1 MRDGLSLWPTP
12 PSRLPYPTSRLFA
25 MTAPATVA
33 AFEDALKRLG
43 VPVRRGRGSFR
54 GGRCAVDGRDVV
66 VLNTLHPPEAQASIL
81 AGALRELPHDGLYLR
96 PAVRAALD
104 DALARLDRRL
114 AGDDTPEASDET

>member
-1 MRDGLSLWPTP
+1 
-12 PSRLPYPTSRLFA
+12 

-54 GGRCAVDGRDVV
+54 GGRCTVDGRDVV
-66 VLNTLHPPEAQASIL
+66 VLNALHPPEAQATVL

-96 PAVRAALD
+96 PAVRGALD
-104 DALARLDRRL
+104 DALARLDRHL
-114 AGDDTPEASDET
+114 ADDDTGDAPDET

>member
-1 MRDGLSLWPTP
+1 
-12 PSRLPYPTSRLFA
+12 

-43 VPVRRGRGSFR
+43 VPVRRGRGAFR
-54 GGRCAVDGRDVV
+54 GGRCTVDGRDVV
-66 VLNTLHPPEAQASIL
+66 VVNTLHPLEAQASTL

-114 AGDDTPEASDET
+114 ADDAAGDAAGDAPDEP

>member
-1 MRDGLSLWPTP
+1 MT
-12 PSRLPYPTSRLFA
+12 LPAAVP
-25 MTAPATVA
+25 

-54 GGRCAVDGRDVV
+54 GGRCVVGGREVV
-66 VLNTLHPPEAQASIL
+66 VVNSLHPPEAQAVVL

-104 DALARLDRRL
+104 DAWAQLDRR
-114 AGDDTPEASDET
+114 AAEAPDDPDEA